1 MGHAVSIPAPQ
12 ATYIEDEYIFLW
24 DALGVELVVERF
36 REDKGAVYADV
47 TPRSATG
54 DGFFPPDKL
63 NLGSARSIKQYANTL
78 GNEGLLSS
86 DEWFHALSQAAKLS
100 LTRYRDGEPSVVL
113 ADVEWQGKQ
122 RYVIAPYIDRHGT
135 TILFGDGAV
144 SKSIHALS
152 FGISVATGTTI
163 IPNTEVREQ
172 GAVLYLDWEADA
184 ETHAERLQ
192 AICAGHGIEPPTNLH
207 YMRRVGSIASS
218 VREIR
223 REIAM
228 RQVVLAIVDSVGAAC
243 GGDPEQA
250 ASVIAAM
257 NAIRAFGVPTLA
269 IHHIAKDAKDKTK
282 PFGSVYSPNL
292 ARRTWRLDKEQAAG
306 EQAIYVRA
314 LNYKANNGRLYESLA
329 HSVRFGA
336 DEDETLHEVV
346 FATTSPGRAPVEG
359 RGLKNPIASE
369 LRSGPLTV
377 PELALALNAKE
388 DTIRKTLKRW
398 PDWFVQVGDGW
409 ALVAPDDV
417 SGQLSGLS
425 ETVLS
430 MSKTGQTIPP
440 LYRGDVSDAVP
451 PFDKEMGSDNWNE
464 VDPW

>member
-1 MGHAVSIPAPQ
+1 MSIDAPQ

-47 TPRSATG
+47 TPRSSTG
-54 DGFFPPDKL
+54 AGFFPPDKL

-100 LTRYRDGEPSVVL
+100 LTRFRDGEPSVVL
-113 ADVEWQGKQ
+113 AEVEWQGKQ
-122 RYVIAPYIDRHGT
+122 RYVISPYIDRHGT

-152 FGISVATGTTI
+152 FGVSVATGTTI
-163 IPNTEVREQ
+163 IPNTEVKEQ
-172 GAVLYLDWEADA
+172 GPVLYLDWEADA

-192 AICAGHGIEPPTNLH
+192 AICAGHGIDPPTNLH

-257 NAIRAFGVPTLA
+257 NAIRAFGVPVLA
-269 IHHIAKDAKDKTK
+269 IHHIAKDAKDKSK

-314 LNYKANNGRLYESLA
+314 LNFKANNGRLYESLA
-329 HSVRFGA
+329 HSVRFDA
-336 DEDETLHEVV
+336 DEDETLHEVR
-346 FATTSPGRAPVEG
+346 FSTTSPGRAPVEG
-359 RGLKNPIASE
+359 RGLKNPIAQE
-369 LRSGPLTV
+369 LRPGPMTV
-377 PELALALNAKE
+377 TELALSLGAKE
-388 DTIRKTLKRW
+388 DTIRKTLKRH

-409 ALVAPDDV
+409 ALVTTDV
-417 SGQLSGLS
+417 PTGQSEPLSSSVRDTS
-425 ETVLS
+425 E
-430 MSKTGQTIPP
+430 TGQTIPP
-440 LYRGDVSDAVP
+440 LYRGDVSRAVP
-451 PFDKEMGSDNWNE
+451 PSDEEMGQDRWE
-464 VDPW
+464 GEEPW